1 MWSPEELGED
11 AGPEHPTRR
20 EDVPGRAHQK
30 IREVRPRRQAA
41 HHAVGE
47 RGPPHADP
55 DESLEQPLPAEFAP
69 AHAVVG
75 RERRGV
81 ERAPVLTPYPPLPP
95 GEGELWMSPL
105 SGTERGTGG
114 EDGDEAFGGELCAAH
129 RAVNPLARERIEEV
143 GGVTHEHGAASGRDG
158 GARPLRERTGGQNV
172 ANQSPGVEPPRQPGK
187 SLELGKE
194 IATEVPAFAPAPA
207 HRRERHHERHRGDAV
222 ADRSEAHVPA
232 LAHVQLA
239 HTVHPSDVRH
249 VRGERHAPWWRR
261 ANQTEPARDDRAQP
275 VGADDD
281 ACVARHRLP
290 VAQARDDARHGP
302 LLPHQILDGDAF
314 SDDGA
319 RPPGG
324 RNENG
329 VERSPWQGK
338 AVWAG
343 AAAEPTA
350 HGGPAGRDHLH
361 PVQLGVRRTLHCVE
375 DAPAEPLQDFRGRRA
390 QVLGTRF
397 VARETG
403 AVHEQDRC
411 ARAGEQQGSR
421 RAGRTGPDDDDIP
434 AVGHDAAVSTAA
446 AAPTSVAPR
455 FTPSLSSHR
464 QPLASRTG
472 SWHTVLPRS
481 NRASQAGHSYLPCS
495 VAPRRESASIPATP
509 AAVSVTNP
517 GAMPRGAKAAVN
529 PEIRAAP
536 ATPPS
541 VPRAVIPPE
550 VPRVTL
556 PPEVMRRGGNGE

>member
-1 MWSPEELGED
+1 MLSPEELGED

-20 EDVPGRAHQK
+20 DDVPGRAHQK

-75 RERRGV
+75 RE
-81 ERAPVLTPYPPLPP
+81 VLTPYPPLPA
-95 GEGELWMSPL
+95 GDGELWTSPL

-114 EDGDEAFGGELCAAH
+114 EDGDEAFGGQLCAAEGT
-129 RAVNPLARERIEEV
+129 VNPLARERIEEV

-172 ANQSPGVEPPRQPGK
+172 ANQSPWVEPPREPGK
-187 SLELGKE
+187 SVELGEK

-222 ADRSEAHVPA
+222 ADRSEAHVAA

-239 HTVHPSDVRH
+239 NTVHPRDVRH
-249 VRGERHAPWWRR
+249 VHRECDAPRGRR
-261 ANQTEPARDDRAQP
+261 ADEPEAAGDHRAQAI
-275 VGADDD
+275 GADNHATPVRFPFPVSRPREDTGGGVTIEND
-281 ACVARHRLP
+281 A
-290 VAQARDDARHGP
+290 
-302 LLPHQILDGDAF
+302 LDREAF
-314 SDDGA
+314 PDDGPFA
-319 RPPGG
+319 RRRGH
-324 RNENG
+324 ENR
-329 VERSPWQGK
+329 VERGPWQGK

-350 HGGPAGRDHLH
+350 HGGPAGRDHLR

-375 DAPAEPLQDFRGRRA
+375 DAPAEPLENFRGRRA

-411 ARAGEQQGSR
+411 ARAGEQQGSC
-421 RAGRTGPDDDDIP
+421 RAGRTGPDDDDVP

-446 AAPTSVAPR
+446 AAPTSVAAR

-481 NRASQAGHSYLPCS
+481 NRASHAGHSYLPCS
-495 VAPRRESASIPATP
+495 VAPKRESASIPATP

-529 PEIRAAP
+529 PAISAAP

-556 PPEVMRRGGNGE
+556 TPEVMRRGGKGE